1 MSFSPLAKI
10 KKEASLFSFKEKM
23 FLLAAMLC
31 SFLISADYAII
42 RPVSNSLF
50 IQGFGAK
57 AFPYA
62 WIASIPLNLL
72 IVSLYNKYLPKLG
85 CFKMFAV
92 IGSFIAVINSL
103 AGIYMGKI
111 AILPIFFNVWKD
123 IYVMLMFQLLWSVIH
138 STVKL
143 DKAKYLYGLLFG
155 IGALGGFTGSITTS
169 YFAVKLG
176 SENLLFSTLPIYLLL
191 ATSYY
196 FLIRNSADVDQKV
209 DDSMKKSSSFK
220 DSFALI
226 AKSKLLFAILLMVT
240 FMQITATIT
249 DFQFNT
255 YLEKMY
261 PEKDIRTEYFGR
273 LLAFGNI
280 LTMSFQFIGI
290 FIFIRYLGKFRTHL
304 MVPAILCVNALAFV
318 VYPVYGVISYAFLTI
333 KCFDFSLFNV
343 IKEMLYIPLKMEE
356 KFRAKALIDV
366 FMYRGA
372 KVFASFFVLALQIF
386 FSESVMG
393 LLSWIN
399 VGLFVI
405 WCFVVSSIREN
416 YQDALAVKTA
426 TLS

>member
-1 MSFSPLAKI
+1 MRFSPLAKI
-10 KKEASLFSFKEKM
+10 RKEASLFSFKEKM

-57 AFPYA
+57 SFPYA
-62 WIASIPLNLL
+62 WIVSIPINLL

-92 IGSFIAVINSL
+92 IGACIALVNTLGGLYI
-103 AGIYMGKI
+103 GDI
-111 AILPIFFNVWKD
+111 AILPFFFNVWKD

-138 STVKL
+138 STVKI
-143 DKAKYLYGLLFG
+143 DKARYLYGLLFG
-155 IGALGGFTGSITTS
+155 IGALGGFFGSVATS

-176 SENLLFSTLPIYLLL
+176 SENLLFSTFPIYLLL
-191 ATSYY
+191 SGSYY
-196 FLIRNSADVDQKV
+196 LLIKHSAEVDRKV
-209 DDSMKKSSSFK
+209 DDTMKKNSSLK
-220 DSFALI
+220 ESFALI

-240 FMQITATIT
+240 FMQMTATIT
-249 DFQFNT
+249 DFQFNN

-304 MVPAILCVNALAFV
+304 MVPAILCLNGLAFI

-386 FSESVMG
+386 FSDSVVS
-393 LLSWIN
+393 LLSWVN
-399 VGLFVI
+399 VSLFVI
-405 WCFVVSSIREN
+405 WCFVVSSIRDS
-416 YQDALAVKTA
+416 YQDVSVLKPVI
-426 TLS
+426 